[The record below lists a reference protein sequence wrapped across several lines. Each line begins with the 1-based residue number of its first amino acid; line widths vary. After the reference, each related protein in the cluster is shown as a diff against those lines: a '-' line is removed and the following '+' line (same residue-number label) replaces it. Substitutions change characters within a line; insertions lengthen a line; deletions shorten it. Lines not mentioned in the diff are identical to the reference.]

1 MNRIFTRISTILL
14 FFFSPVV
21 LFAQENKDYRVKLN
35 SGSFIPV
42 ENTKG
47 IESNSVLLANSLFSG
62 KFYLTIQFWSLP
74 DDATKD
80 RLRNAGIQLI
90 DYIPNLSYTTTVA
103 AGINPA
109 IFGGFNIRSIF
120 QLTAEQK
127 TVPALLK
134 GTFPAHATK
143 TAGYVDLTIIAYENM
158 DAGKITG
165 ALQAIDAHIIE
176 DMPMFRSFTIRIAK
190 DKVQQLV
197 GLPFVQW
204 VEFIDAPNQL
214 ENTPG
219 RTLHRVNILNDGP
232 RNLKGDGVNVGIW
245 DGGAISPHLDFSPT
259 GRLTQVEASG
269 VSQHSTHCAGTILGR
284 GLINPLARGMAPNAN
299 LFSYNFNGNIQ
310 TEMATGIPANNL
322 IVSSHS

>member
-35 SGSFIPV
+35 SGGFFIPV
-42 ENTKG
+42 ENTKR

-103 AGINPA
+103 AGTLTLL
-109 IFGGFNIRSIF
+109 FSGGFNIRSIF

-134 GTFPAHATK
+134 GTFRMQPK
-143 TAGYVDLTIIAYENM
+143 
-158 DAGKITG
+158 
-165 ALQAIDAHIIE
+165 
-176 DMPMFRSFTIRIAK
+176 P
-190 DKVQQLV
+190 
-197 GLPFVQW
+197 
-204 VEFIDAPNQL
+204 
-214 ENTPG
+214 
-219 RTLHRVNILNDGP
+219 
-232 RNLKGDGVNVGIW
+232 
-245 DGGAISPHLDFSPT
+245 
-259 GRLTQVEASG
+259 QV
-269 VSQHSTHCAGTILGR
+269 
-284 GLINPLARGMAPNAN
+284 M
-299 LFSYNFNGNIQ
+299 
-310 TEMATGIPANNL
+310 
-322 IVSSHS
+322 